1 MQKLVLKNQDIEEED
16 KRMEATAHGD
26 AKVQLT
32 HMCDWDD
39 GIGPECQVG
48 QLWRSQL
55 PIHRGLS
62 CACAFRQG
70 LKYSADILAFFACLD
85 MTAFCKK

>member
-1 MQKLVLKNQDIEEED
+1 MQKLVLKNQNIEEED

-48 QLWRSQL
+48 QL
-55 PIHRGLS
+55 
-62 CACAFRQG
+62 
-70 LKYSADILAFFACLD
+70 
-85 MTAFCKK
+85 

>member
-32 HMCDWDD
+32 HMCGSDD

-48 QLWRSQL
+48 QL
-55 PIHRGLS
+55 
-62 CACAFRQG
+62 
-70 LKYSADILAFFACLD
+70 
-85 MTAFCKK
+85 